1 MRSRLT
7 SALLALVMLAATLG
21 GSVVSAVA
29 EEATATPRVIS
40 APAAPLVPAT
50 LGVQIWPG
58 AEAGVTAVLIS
69 VEVSSGVQL
78 PARVR
83 VPLPT
88 GYELGWA
95 GEISATGGEDVQR
108 DVTIGEGE
116 GGQYVEF
123 VLSGSRFGQIDTSG
137 KLFDEESGRFKAE
150 LGYVQTVESESVVF
164 TVRMPANAS
173 DVAMGPEPERVVDTN
188 EDGDKLY
195 LLGEGSPKIGETQYV
210 SITYGLKAAS
220 KKDNGSLTGP
230 LIAALAVL
238 VIIAIALV
246 AALLR
251 RGREDAY
258 DAGELE
264 AHEYGS
270 ESIAPPASG
279 GPHADDD
286 DPFQLDWED

>member
-1 MRSRLT
+1 MRNRFT
-7 SALLALVMLAATLG
+7 TALLASVMLVATLSG
-21 GSVVSAVA
+21 GVVSAVA
-29 EEATATPRVIS
+29 EEATATPSVIS

-69 VEVSSGVQL
+69 VEVSSSVQL
-78 PARVR
+78 PVRVR

-137 KLFDEESGRFKAE
+137 KLFNEGSGRFKAE

-164 TVRMPANAS
+164 TVRMPADAS
-173 DVAMGPEPERVVDTN
+173 DVAMGPEAERVVDTN
-188 EDGDKLY
+188 EAGDKLY
-195 LLGEGSPKIGETQYV
+195 LLGEGSPKPGESQYV
-210 SITYGLKAAS
+210 SVSYALNAS
-220 KKDNGSLTGP
+220 AGKGDGSPSGW
-230 LIAALAVL
+230 LIAVL
-238 VIIAIALV
+238 VALV
-246 AALLR
+246 LVAVALVVTFVL
-251 RGREDAY
+251 RGRSDMGQGDDTGMGEAAY
-258 DAGELE
+258 EAERPLASAG
-264 AHEYGS
+264 
-270 ESIAPPASG
+270 PPG
-279 GPHADDD
+279 DDD